1 MCEDRERWYEYGI
14 GYLSAITLLP
24 GEDHSVVFTF
34 GRSDITK
41 GFLEAAREEIAELKK
56 RHVLIRGVERGV
68 HVRSLS
74 NDRVTAVSTKFNCEP
89 TTASNVRCGHIG
101 GAISAT
107 LEFPRTPEHD
117 SSCVTVQ
124 PLPLCS
130 EE

>member
-1 MCEDRERWYEYGI
+1 MLTDLLAKSFDETSERVRGTCGMCEDRERWYEYGI

-74 NDRVTAVSTKFNCEP
+74 NDRVTAASTKFNCEP
-89 TTASNVRCGHIG
+89 TTASNCSVRSH
-101 GAISAT
+101 
-107 LEFPRTPEHD
+107 
-117 SSCVTVQ
+117 
-124 PLPLCS
+124 
-130 EE
+130 